1 MVISSLFFRFFFLFL
16 QHAIY
21 VREEVERDDDDA
33 SASKERAG
41 HITPAQLF
49 IYISADTYTCPLQG
63 DLLSTD
69 TKHLVSGCSTIYR
82 HEASRIRVS
91 SSTSDHSWGLA
102 ETWSTFIYMLHFNLT
117 NLKLR
122 NIPY

>member
-16 QHAIY
+16 QHAIC

-49 IYISADTYTCPLQG
+49 IYISADTYTCPFKAIYYLQIRSISCQV
-63 DLLSTD
+63 DLLYTD
-69 TKHLVSGCSTIYR
+69 TKHLVSGFLLLPAITLKDSQKPGRPLFTCYIL
-82 HEASRIRVS
+82 
-91 SSTSDHSWGLA
+91 TSQ
-102 ETWSTFIYMLHFNLT
+102 I
-117 NLKLR
+117 
-122 NIPY
+122 